1 MAKLRFLL
9 KRFVAQRLLGLAVVV
24 TLAFS
29 VGVLVAGPIYADAA
43 RSAILSSAV
52 QGAAVTVAN
61 VRIQAYGNGEFPWA
75 EADASIA
82 DATASLPVGA
92 TVPQGLT
99 TVRLNGEDGP
109 SVPLLFRDG
118 AESHLTF
125 KGEPP
130 GSG

>member
-1 MAKLRFLL
+1 M
-9 KRFVAQRLLGLAVVV
+9 
-24 TLAFS
+24 
-29 VGVLVAGPIYADAA
+29 
-43 RSAILSSAV
+43 
-52 QGAAVTVAN
+52 AN

-75 EADASIA
+75 DADASIA
-82 DATASLPVGA
+82 DATASLPVGT

-118 AESHLTF
+118 AEDHLTF

-130 GSG
+130 GAGRDRARRERVADRRGCGSATRSTLVGTERRGDRRSP